1 MPRQSRRSTDVARS
15 KRAKQANHDAARIAI
30 SAAWTAAWL
39 PRTAKY
45 CASITVKAAPHSRL
59 HKVVEAAY
67 TLHAMGQAWQM
78 VAAKMPTLA
87 EADTMR
93 IQSCRDLAEQEK
105 EKYKSLVD
113 MLYEF
118 DSSALLDRP
127 TSRCHERPIGLVEPG
142 CGLILVRER
151 PRTRSIAVGWV
162 R

>member
-15 KRAKQANHDAARIAI
+15 QRAKQANHDAARIAI

-39 PRTAKY
+39 ARTAKY

-93 IQSCRDLAEQEK
+93 IQSCRDLAEQER
-105 EKYKSLVD
+105 EKYKSPHSFTTPP
-113 MLYEF
+113 YH
-118 DSSALLDRP
+118 
-127 TSRCHERPIGLVEPG
+127 SRIGVE
-142 CGLILVRER
+142 
-151 PRTRSIAVGWV
+151 
-162 R
+162 

>member
-39 PRTAKY
+39 ARTAKY
-45 CASITVKAAPHSRL
+45 CASITVKAAPHSRF

-105 EKYKSLVD
+105 DGSVGDILPQLVPSE
-113 MLYEF
+113 L
-118 DSSALLDRP
+118 SGGGLSVGQQASAA
-127 TSRCHERPIGLVEPG
+127 SRRLVP
-142 CGLILVRER
+142 LF
-151 PRTRSIAVGWV
+151 SK
-162 R
+162 